1 MGQITIKLL
10 SDSCISSGETY
21 NSSIDSDVCY
31 DSYGL
36 PFIPAKRLKGCLR
49 EAGLELQ
56 DFGMDIDVNALF
68 GTAGNSAAAFVLGNA
83 KLKDYEMYVKQLNS
97 CDSAEYTH
105 QQTVLDQF
113 TYVRYQTR
121 IERTS
126 GTAEDTSFRAIRVMK
141 KGLEF
146 VADVDVQ
153 PEHKEKT
160 EEAIGLCC
168 KNLRSM
174 GVNRTRG
181 MGEVRVEYMGADRDR
196 NRPKHVKWE
205 EDGACDRLDYQISL
219 KSPML
224 IKSVAGGQTK
234 TIPYIDGA
242 KILGMLAQNLG
253 GAGLIKLQ
261 GDGKLI
267 CSNAY
272 ISDGQVRY
280 TPVSASLYGI
290 KNEKNAVRDRAYRNA
305 EELSNGEGK
314 QLVQSDGSY
323 VHSDTAEV
331 IKRMT
336 VDTEIRYHHSRP
348 QDKSIGHVIGEEAN
362 SQDSGSFYQ
371 MESIAEGQIF
381 VGYILGTNEQ
391 LKQIYE
397 VLTKNPVQRLGY
409 GKSSEYGEAEFTVT
423 SLGTGEN
430 TEQNC
435 RTFVVKLNAPAI
447 LYNENGMYAAEE
459 KLLADYIAEAIKEK
473 NDLPQT
479 PAVTVVNRFLKYC
492 AVGGFN
498 TTWGLHK
505 PVINTFDAGTTL
517 VLEVQGQERD
527 DSVDIGRMKNVFLG
541 ERISEGYGEASF
553 YPLPEVYKKTFTSPV
568 NTNSKQ
574 RAERPDKAKTEEDNL
589 IRDIATKRAFSHIR
603 ELARRRAAGI
613 DLKKEALNAV
623 SANLLMMCR
632 QQDTYEEFKKNIK
645 ARFDRDTEEKNT
657 KFKTACSVIPF
668 DPSDESY
675 FTMESVAEEAM
686 GKYPEAVLETNQV
699 YKVYVMALL
708 VALKCR
714 VREEKNNG
722 E

>member
-1 MGQITIKLL
+1 MGQILIKLV
-10 SDSCISSGETY
+10 SDSCISSGENY

-68 GTAGNSAAAFVLGNA
+68 GAAGNSAATFVLGNA
-83 KLKDYEMYVKQLNS
+83 KLVDYEKYVSQLKN
-97 CDSAEYTH
+97 CDNAEYTH

-121 IERTS
+121 IERAS
-126 GTAEDTSFRAIRVMK
+126 GTAEDTSLRAVRVMK

-146 VADVDVQ
+146 VADIDIQ
-153 PEHKEKT
+153 PEHKEKI
-160 EEAIGLCC
+160 EEAISLCC

-181 MGEVRVEYMGADRDR
+181 MGEVSVEYVGADRDR
-196 NRPKHVKWE
+196 SRPEHVGWE
-205 EDGACDRLDYQISL
+205 DAGACDRLDYQISL

-234 TIPYIDGA
+234 TIQYIDGA

-253 GAGLIKLQ
+253 GTGLIKLQ
-261 GDGKLI
+261 EGGKLI

-290 KNEKNAVRDRAYRNA
+290 KNEKEAVRDKAYHGA
-305 EELSNGEGK
+305 EKESDKEGK
-314 QLVQSDGSY
+314 QLVQPDGIY
-323 VHSDTAEV
+323 VHSDMVDT

-362 SQDSGSFYQ
+362 SQDGGSFYQ

-381 VGYILGTNEQ
+381 SGYILGKKEQ
-391 LKQIYE
+391 LKQVYE
-397 VLTKNPVQRLGY
+397 VLTAKPVQHLGY
-409 GKSSEYGEAEFTVT
+409 GKSSEYGEAEFTIT
-423 SLGTGEN
+423 ALGAGEN
-430 TEQNC
+430 TEQIC
-435 RTFVVKLNAPAI
+435 STFVVKLNAPAI
-447 LYNENGMYAAEE
+447 LYNANGMYAAEE
-459 KLLADYIAEAIKEK
+459 GLLADYIAEAIQEK
-473 NDLPQT
+473 NNLPKKPT
-479 PAVTVVNRFLKYC
+479 VTVVNRFLKYC

-517 VLEVQGQERD
+517 VFEVQGQEQD
-527 DSVDIGRMKNVFLG
+527 ALVDIGRMQNVFLG

-553 YPLPEVYKKTFTSPV
+553 YPVSEVYRKTFASPSGS
-568 NTNSKQ
+568 NSKQ
-574 RAERPDKAKTEEDNL
+574 GTESSEEAKRTEDTL

-613 DLKKEALNAV
+613 DFEKEALNAV
-623 SANLLMMCR
+623 VANLLMMCR
-632 QQDTYEEFKKNIK
+632 QQDTYEEFKDNIK
-645 ARFDRDTEEKNT
+645 ARFDRDTEEKST
-657 KFKTACSVIPF
+657 KFKTARRVIPF
-668 DPSDESY
+668 EPSDESY
-675 FTMESVAEEAM
+675 FTMESVSEEAKK
-686 GKYPEAVLETNQV
+686 KYPEAVLETNQV

-708 VALKCR
+708 VALKYK